1 LPIYDKGTA
10 SGDAFCAFGTFEESR
25 PAARTIW
32 AGLHRYVLTYTTC
45 YA

>member
-1 LPIYDKGTA
+1 MQIKGTA
-10 SGDAFCAFGTFEESR
+10 CGGAFCAFRTLEESCS
-25 PAARTIW
+25 AARTIW